1 MTLAIA
7 GGGSWGT
14 ALAIAL
20 APRFE
25 SVRLWV
31 HEADLAERMQQSREN
46 DLYLPGF
53 SLPPNIRVTSEMAD
67 ALRDAPL
74 ILGVMPSHH
83 ARAVY
88 AAMTPH
94 LAPGAMV
101 VSATKGLEN
110 GTLLRMSQVIAA
122 ELPEARI
129 AVLSGPTFAREIA
142 QGQPAAAIIASADE
156 ATAAYVQQAFSGPA
170 LRFYTNPD
178 LTGVELG
185 GALKNVIALGAGICQ
200 GLGLGS
206 NPLAALVTR
215 GLAEMTRLAVA
226 EGASPLTLAGLSGLG
241 DLVLTCYGELSRNR
255 KVGLELG
262 RGKPIGEIV
271 TSMQMVAEGVK
282 TTRAAVELAARH
294 GLDMPI
300 TQQMDAILHHG
311 KSPRL
316 AVRELMERGLKTE
329 TL

>member
-88 AAMTPH
+88 AAITPH

-122 ELPEARI
+122 ELPGARI

-255 KVGLELG
+255 KVGLDLG

>member
-20 APRFE
+20 SPRFE
-25 SVRLWV
+25 TVRLWV
-31 HEADLAERMQQSREN
+31 HEPDLAARMRQSREN
-46 DLYLPGF
+46 DVYLPAF
-53 SLPPNIRVTSEMAD
+53 PLPANVHVTPSLGEAVEN
-67 ALRDAPL
+67 APV

-88 AAMTPH
+88 AALKPYA
-94 LAPGAMV
+94 APGAIV

-122 ELPEARI
+122 GLPQARI

-142 QGQPAAAIIASADE
+142 QGQPAAAIIASAD
-156 ATAAYVQQAFSGPA
+156 ADTAAYVQQAFSGPA

-255 KVGLELG
+255 GVGLELG
-262 RGKPIGEIV
+262 RGKPIAEIV
-271 TSMQMVAEGVK
+271 TSMKMVAEGVK

-294 GLDMPI
+294 GVEMPI
-300 TQQMDAILHHG
+300 TEQMNAILHQG

-329 TL
+329 AV

>member
-25 SVRLWV
+25 AVRLWV
-31 HEADLAERMQQSREN
+31 HEPDLAERMQQSREN

-53 SLPPNIRVTSEMAD
+53 SLPPNIRVTSELAD

>member
-7 GGGSWGT
+7 GGGSWGS

-20 APRFE
+20 APRFDA
-25 SVRLWV
+25 VRLWV
-31 HEADLAERMQQSREN
+31 HEPDLAERMQRSREN

-53 SLPPNIRVTSEMAD
+53 SLPPNIRVTSEIGD

-88 AAMTPH
+88 AAMTPYV
-94 LAPGAMV
+94 APGAIV

-122 ELPEARI
+122 ELPEVKI

-156 ATAAYVQQAFSGPA
+156 AAAAYVQQAFSGPA

-215 GLAEMTRLAVA
+215 GLAEMTRLAAA

-294 GLDMPI
+294 GVDMPI
-300 TQQMDAILHHG
+300 TEQMDAILHQG

>member
-31 HEADLAERMQQSREN
+31 HEPDLAERMQQSREN

-262 RGKPIGEIV
+262 RGKLIGEIV

>member
-122 ELPEARI
+122 ELPGARI

-255 KVGLELG
+255 KVGLDLG

>member
-20 APRFE
+20 APSFE
-25 SVRLWV
+25 AVRLWV
-31 HEADLAERMQQSREN
+31 HEPDLAERMQQSREN

-88 AAMTPH
+88 ATMTPH